1 MRAPRKS
8 LVLEKLRA
16 GETVFSFKLNLN
28 CSRPVEIAALSGYD
42 CVWICNEHVPSD
54 YSIMEKQILAAK
66 AYGIDCMVR
75 VPRGSYSD
83 LIKPL
88 EIDASGIMIPHIMSA
103 EDARKIVWQT
113 RFHPVGRRPVDGGN
127 ADGMFCMLP
136 NDEYYKF
143 ANENRFVVIQIE
155 DPEPMNELDAIC
167 SIDGID
173 MIFFGPGDFSQGI
186 GTPGDFSNPK
196 IAETRKLVAE
206 AARRHGKFAG
216 TVAAPATVEEYAGM
230 GYQFLNIGADVIG
243 LGNYCNELQAKLKSI
258 KINKINSIY

>member
-66 AYGIDCMVR
+66 AYDIDCMVR

-143 ANENRFVVIQIE
+143 ANENRFVVVQIE
-155 DPEPMNELDAIC
+155 DPEPLDELDAIC

-216 TVAAPATVEEYAGM
+216 TVAAPETVGEYAGM